1 VGAGRPG
8 SNSPQS
14 FSRDM
19 RSCRRRSTRRNG
31 FTLGVTVAE
40 AAPRILGG
48 LPETGADK
56 AGQAL
61 RARGVRT
68 LVGARVTCVRACG
81 LETSAG
87 DSPAD
92 LIVWAAGVRAAEI
105 NSRLDLTTGRL
116 NQFVLDDRLRA
127 SAPGAGQ
134 GPGRIT
140 GGRLSGPGRVATGR
154 SRPLSLAR
162 QRLAHL
168 PWPGPRAGLPH
179 GRARQAGLP
188 DRGASRP
195 LGLYDPSCSTTAS
208 SWACAG
214 PSCWL

>member
-1 VGAGRPG
+1 MDQSRQARRRSFRNTCSRQEGLDDLVLARRNHFKFVRGELEGLGHDARRLHLAETRDAWGGLLIEARSLDFERLVLATGAGSHLFDRPGAAEHACLLEDVADAEAFHRRLAALFLSSAYDGRRLLRIAIVGAGRPG

-68 LVGARVTCVRACG
+68 L
-81 LETSAG
+81 
-87 DSPAD
+87 
-92 LIVWAAGVRAAEI
+92 
-105 NSRLDLTTGRL
+105 
-116 NQFVLDDRLRA
+116 
-127 SAPGAGQ
+127 
-134 GPGRIT
+134 GPI
-140 GGRLSGPGRVATGR
+140 
-154 SRPLSLAR
+154 
-162 QRLAHL
+162 
-168 PWPGPRAGLPH
+168 
-179 GRARQAGLP
+179 
-188 DRGASRP
+188 
-195 LGLYDPSCSTTAS
+195 
-208 SWACAG
+208 
-214 PSCWL
+214 